1 MAWGVRAK
9 GPAPPSILTREQSLL
24 LVVDVQ
30 EKLFPVMDSELR
42 DGVAKNLKALGAA
55 ARRLSLPLLLSEQ
68 YPKGLGH
75 TLPELQE
82 ALGQVSPVEKVAFSC
97 CDVPSFTEQL
107 NGSRKSQVVL
117 AGIEAHV
124 CVLMTGLDLLNLGY
138 QVHVVADATC
148 SRSRQN
154 WQLGLQQLRHAG
166 AVITSTESVI
176 FQLLRRAD
184 TDEFRAIQ
192 ALIK

>member
-1 MAWGVRAK
+1 MAWGLRTTR
-9 GPAPPSILTREQSLL
+9 PAVPNILSREQSLL

-30 EKLFPVMDSELR
+30 EKLFPAMDSELR
-42 DGVAKNLKALGAA
+42 DSVAKNLKVLGAS
-55 ARRLSLPLLLSEQ
+55 ARRLNLPLLLSEQ

-82 ALGQVSPVEKVAFSC
+82 ALGRVSPVEKVAFSC
-97 CDVPSFTEQL
+97 CDAPSFTEQL
-107 NGSRKSQVVL
+107 KAARRSQVVL

-154 WQLGLQQLRHAG
+154 WQLGLQQLRQAG
-166 AVITSTESVI
+166 VVVTSTESVI

-192 ALIK
+192 AMIK

>member
-1 MAWGVRAK
+1 MAWGVKTR
-9 GPAPPSILTREQSLL
+9 PPVPPSILSREQSLL

-30 EKLFPVMDSELR
+30 EKLFPAMDSELR
-42 DGVAKNLKALGAA
+42 DSVAKNLKVLGTA

-82 ALGQVSPVEKVAFSC
+82 ALGHLSPVEKVSFSC
-97 CDVPSFTEQL
+97 CDVPSFAEQL
-107 NGSRKSQVVL
+107 KAARRSQVVL

-124 CVLMTGLDLLNLGY
+124 CVLMTGLGLLSLGY

-154 WQLGLQQLRHAG
+154 WQLGLDQLRQAG
-166 AVITSTESVI
+166 AVITSTESVV

>member
-1 MAWGVRAK
+1 MAWGVNARR
-9 GPAPPSILTREQSLL
+9 PLPPSILSREQSLL

-30 EKLFPVMDSELR
+30 EKLFPAMDSELR
-42 DGVAKNLKALGAA
+42 DSVAKNLKVLSAA
-55 ARRLSLPLLLSEQ
+55 ARRLNLPLLLSEQ

-75 TLPELQE
+75 TLAELQE
-82 ALGQVSPVEKVAFSC
+82 TLGRISPVEKVAFSC
-97 CDVPSFTEQL
+97 CDVPSLIEQL
-107 NGSRKSQVVL
+107 KAARRSQVVL

-124 CVLMTGLDLLNLGY
+124 CVLMTGLDLLSLGY

-154 WQLGLQQLRHAG
+154 WQLGLDQLRQGG